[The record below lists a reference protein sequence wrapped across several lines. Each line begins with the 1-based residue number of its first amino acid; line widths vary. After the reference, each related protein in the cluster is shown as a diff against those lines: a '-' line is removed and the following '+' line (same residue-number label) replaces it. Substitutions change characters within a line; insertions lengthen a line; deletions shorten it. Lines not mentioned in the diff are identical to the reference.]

1 MKQLKDAK
9 AIAHT
14 FQNGFREKKYCI
26 EKAIEYNKKY
36 KQ

>member
-1 MKQLKDAK
+1 MKALKDAK

-14 FQNGFREKKYCI
+14 FQNGFRSKEYCI

-36 KQ
+36 KR